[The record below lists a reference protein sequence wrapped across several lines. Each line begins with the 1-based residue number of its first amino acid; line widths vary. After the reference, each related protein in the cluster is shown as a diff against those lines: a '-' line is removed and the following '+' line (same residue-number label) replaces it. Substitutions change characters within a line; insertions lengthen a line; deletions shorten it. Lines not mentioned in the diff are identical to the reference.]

1 MIQNWRNA
9 YKPDTTIGVK
19 LGDGKVHF
27 FDKKD
32 AALGAKI
39 GIGTG

>member
-1 MIQNWRNA
+1 MVPNWRNA
-9 YKPDTTIGVK
+9 YKPDIIVGVK

-32 AALGAKI
+32 AALRGKI